1 MFQKQG
7 DKAAVLSEMIDN
19 MAEKLQASL
28 GVEEFSSLCI
38 PTQEEVYVTG
48 RICCDS
54 NGKLNSQSV
63 ILEGSQELS
72 SGHQINLGLSELRQ
86 FGLFPGQVVA
96 VEGVNSTGQK
106 LVVNKLCTGV
116 QLPFHSPVENAE
128 HASEEILK
136 IRTIFNVSGCWPI
149 YNFRQPT
156 L

>member
-63 ILEGSQELS
+63 IYIARFTRALLWTS
-72 SGHQINLGLSELRQ
+72 NQ
-86 FGLFPGQVVA
+86 FG
-96 VEGVNSTGQK
+96 
-106 LVVNKLCTGV
+106 
-116 QLPFHSPVENAE
+116 PFRIKTVWTFSW
-128 HASEEILK
+128 
-136 IRTIFNVSGCWPI
+136 SGCCC
-149 YNFRQPT
+149 
-156 L
+156 